1 MMQQHLIL
9 EELEVDEGI
18 LYHPKDIGYSHIVEN
33 QNLEALNDL
42 VH

>member
-18 LYHPKDIGYSHIVEN
+18 LYHPKDIVCLHIVEN
-33 QNLEALNDL
+33 QTLEAPGDL